1 MAYTKEEEEEEKVKL
16 EATDYEKKVALETK
30 ITDDSKAD
38 IAAKV
43 EIPAIARV
51 GGDDGGDDPGGN
63 EVNLSSCFG
72 SCGVSIDTVYQR
84 VLALANKEQRGYI
97 TPQEFNLF
105 ANQIQMD
112 ILEQYFYDIN
122 QWSRQ
127 HGNSTEYSDM
137 LSVITEKLSCLNVLL
152 RDQYVPG
159 GGAVCVNDEIYKL
172 GSVFVSDSQVEIEEV
187 NYNEYRKMQLSP
199 LTKPTLS
206 RPVYV
211 NRNNGLN
218 IYPTT
223 ITSIDISYIKK
234 PVKAEWAYVVV
245 NDKALYNDN
254 ISVDF
259 ELHASEESELV
270 YKILMLSGVAIKK
283 PELTQVAAGLE
294 GSKQQQEKI

>member
-1 MAYTKEEEEEEKVKL
+1 MAYTKEEEEEEKARL
-16 EATDYEKKVALETK
+16 EATDYEKKVKLETK
-30 ITDDSKAD
+30 ATEDSKTEV
-38 IAAKV
+38 AA
-43 EIPAIARV
+43 IMRG
-51 GGDDGGDDPGGN
+51 GGDDGGGGDDPVN
-63 EVNLSSCFG
+63 DEVNLSSCFG

-127 HGNSTEYSDM
+127 HGNDTEYSDM
-137 LSVITEKLSCLNVLL
+137 LSVITEKLSCLNILL
-152 RDQYVPG
+152 QNQTVKKGILCVPT
-159 GGAVCVNDEIYKL
+159 EIYKL
-172 GSVFVSDSQVEIEEV
+172 GSVFVSNSQVEIEEV
-187 NYNEYRKMQLSP
+187 NHNEYKTMQLSP

-211 NRNNGLN
+211 NRINGLS
-218 IYPTT
+218 IYPNT
-223 ITSIDISYIKK
+223 ISSVDISYIKK

-270 YKILMLSGVAIKK
+270 YKILMLSGIAIKK
-283 PELTQVAAGLE
+283 PNLTQVAAGVE
-294 GSKQQQEKI
+294 GSKEQQEKI

>member
-1 MAYTKEEEEEEKVKL
+1 MAYKITTREEEEEQKKLKDTDKKQVVSEDKATITIEPEVAATKRGDEVKG
-16 EATDYEKKVALETK
+16 EDN
-30 ITDDSKAD
+30 I
-38 IAAKV
+38 
-43 EIPAIARV
+43 
-51 GGDDGGDDPGGN
+51 
-63 EVNLSSCFG
+63 SSSFG

-137 LSVITEKLSCLNVLL
+137 LRVISEKLSCLNILL
-152 RDQYVPG
+152 PNQPVANG
-159 GGAVCVNDEIYKL
+159 VISVANDIYKL
-172 GSVFVSDSQVEIEEV
+172 GSICVSDSQVVIEEV
-187 NYNEYRKMQLSP
+187 NHNEYKSMQLSP
-199 LTKPTLS
+199 LTRPTLS
-206 RPVYV
+206 RPIYV
-211 NRNNGLN
+211 NRNNGLS
-218 IYPTT
+218 IYPNT
-223 ITSIDISYIKK
+223 ISSVDVSYIKK

-270 YKILMLSGVAIKK
+270 YKILMLSGIAIKK
-283 PELTQVAAGLE
+283 PELTQVAAQVE
-294 GSKQQQEKI
+294 GSKEQQEKI